1 MYQMSK
7 KVIRQS
13 NMILAQENGSMKKIA
28 KKMTVQMNLLL
39 EKISRRK
46 QLPKK
51 ELSVKRTN
59 CNFLLK
65 LSFLRWIKLLPK
77 PKRNSTSVIWL

>member
-39 EKISRRK
+39 EKFQYGSSYQRK
-46 QLPKK
+46 NY
-51 ELSVKRTN
+51 R
-59 CNFLLK
+59 
-65 LSFLRWIKLLPK
+65 
-77 PKRNSTSVIWL
+77 